1 MLVLGWREQG
11 RGGSSSRETQGLKGL
26 GGGVQRL
33 GALEGG
39 HSMMM
44 MTMKMRTP
52 QYKVPEENVYTAA
65 GSR

>member
-1 MLVLGWREQG
+1 MEGAGKGRQQQQG
-11 RGGSSSRETQGLKGL
+11 ETGAE
-26 GGGVQRL
+26 GGVQRL